1 MPTLPAASKSARF
14 FISYRS
20 QDPDLSLA
28 KDFYEAIKA
37 AGHEAFMA
45 GESIRLGEKW
55 PQRIDEE
62 LKLCDYF
69 LLLLS
74 ERSATSEMVT
84 EEVRQAKELR
94 DGSDHKPVILPI
106 RVNLP
111 WSTPLNYDLR
121 GYLQQVQQ
129 REWNSPADTPKI
141 LHEIFSLLAEGE
153 SRRVEESESGELG
166 DEQLFPLIASSA
178 HPALPVAEPVLTNG
192 QVNLASNSS
201 DLNGLLDPEPSPEL
215 EFPFFDKAFYFDCYK
230 EVDKPGAL
238 IRVKAPLQWGKTYLM
253 NQILYY
259 GIQQDYQTVRV
270 DFQEPEKEV
279 FNSLK
284 QFLQWFCSYIA
295 EDLHIPDNLA
305 ENWRD
310 ALGANSNCTNYF
322 ERYLLPAISS
332 PLILGLDNVDVIFS
346 HQKIAC
352 DFLPLL
358 RAWYEKAKNKPI
370 WQKLRLVIAY
380 SKEDFIPIDTNRSPF
395 NVGHLIEIQELNEV
409 HIQKLA
415 QHLKLYWNR
424 EQVAQLMAMVGGHP
438 WLVKKALYKI
448 AQRDLTLTELLQIA
462 PTEEGLYGNHLF
474 RHWLILQ
481 DNPELLQ
488 AMRQVVTVNGPVRI
502 DAGKASKLRNMR
514 LVKYAGNDVL
524 PLCDLYRLYF
534 RDRLRVE

>member
-1 MPTLPAASKSARF
+1 MNWELVKACTVAIATPEGYIQGTGF
-14 FISYRS
+14 FISPNGHLLTCAHVVESAGGWEKVRVNGQGVELVYLGDRTRDDFAILQLS
-20 QDPDLSLA
+20 GYQGQCVPLSLTFA
-28 KDFYEAIKA
+28 PGNQFRSIGYGRPDFPEGGTIEGNITDANSHADFSNLSMLRLRVMADSQQIIGGYSGSPVFDIQLQAVVGMIA
-37 AGHEAFMA
+37 AYDNTQGGLA
-45 GESIRLGEKW
+45 
-55 PQRIDEE
+55 
-62 LKLCDYF
+62 
-69 LLLLS
+69 
-74 ERSATSEMVT
+74 V
-84 EEVRQAKELR
+84 
-94 DGSDHKPVILPI
+94 
-106 RVNLP
+106 
-111 WSTPLNYDLR
+111 PLTT
-121 GYLQQVQQ
+121 VQQ
-129 REWNSPADTPKI
+129 NWAE
-141 LHEIFSLLAEGE
+141 LESLLHPE
-153 SRRVEESESGELG
+153 SFSEQEL
-166 DEQLFPLIASSA
+166 
-178 HPALPVAEPVLTNG
+178 
-192 QVNLASNSS
+192 
-201 DLNGLLDPEPSPEL
+201 
-215 EFPFFDKAFYFDCYK
+215 PFFDQVFYSDCFK
-230 EVDKPGAL
+230 EINKSGAL
-238 IRVKAPLQWGKTYLM
+238 IRIKAPLQWGKTYLM
-253 NQILYY
+253 NQILHY
-259 GIQQDYQTVRV
+259 GTQQDYQTVRV

-279 FNSLK
+279 FNTLK

-370 WQKLRLVIAY
+370 WRKLRLVIAY

-395 NVGHLIEIQELNEV
+395 NVGKLIEIQELNEV
-409 HIQKLA
+409 QIQKLA

-438 WLVKKALYKI
+438 WLLKKALYKI

-462 PTEEGLYGNHLF
+462 PTEEGLYGDHLF

-488 AMRQVVTVNGPVRI
+488 AMRQVVTINGPVRI

-534 RDRLRVE
+534 RDRLRVQ